1 MRRMP
6 RGDSSGAFKYSRV
19 AQSGYNY
26 GLRTMENVQQESMLR
41 KSLKIALVVSA
52 YWVVSITM
60 VFLNKYLLSGE
71 ELKSLK
77 TASEGKMLEAPLFI
91 TFYQCLVSV
100 LLCLLLRLLSRL
112 VPGVIS
118 FPPVHLDKK
127 ISREVLPLSVVFVGM
142 ITFNNLCLK
151 YVGVAFY
158 TVGRSLTTV
167 FNVVLTYF
175 VLKQTTSLKAIIC
188 CLVIISGFVLGVD
201 QEGAAGTLSVIG
213 VVFGVG
219 ASLFVCLN
227 SIMTKKVLPCVDSNV
242 WRLTYYNNINAVI
255 LFIPLILIF
264 GEASVLANFP
274 HLTSSKFWSL
284 MTLSGVF
291 GFAIGYITGLQIKV
305 TSPLTHNISGTAKA
319 CAQTVIAVVH
329 SHDVKTVLWWLSNA
343 LVMGGS
349 AAYTKVRHSEMQKQ
363 HQESKRALAEMK
375 IEDDRKNGDLNKVD
389 DKTATIATL
398 GLQPQDSPKEKK
410 GSPEEDHHDQQ

>member
-71 ELKSLK
+71 ELK
-77 TASEGKMLEAPLFI
+77 LEAPLFI

-398 GLQPQDSPKEKK
+398 GLQPQDSPKEKVLQRK
-410 GSPEEDHHDQQ
+410 TIMINSK

>member
-1 MRRMP
+1 MP
-6 RGDSSGAFKYSRV
+6 RGNSSGAFKYSRV
-19 AQSGYNY
+19 AESGYNY
-26 GLRTMENVQQESMLR
+26 GLRTMESQQQESMLR
-41 KSLKIALVVSA
+41 KSLKIALVVTA

-71 ELKSLK
+71 ELK
-77 TASEGKMLEAPLFI
+77 LEAPLFI

-100 LLCLLLRLLSRL
+100 MLCLLLRLLSRL
-112 VPGVIS
+112 MPGVIS

-213 VVFGVG
+213 VIFGVS

-242 WRLTYYNNINAVI
+242 WRLTYYNNVNAVI

-264 GEASVLANFP
+264 GETSVLTNFP
-274 HLTSSKFWSL
+274 HLTSSKFWAL

-291 GFAIGYITGLQIKV
+291 GFAIGYITGMQIKV

-319 CAQTVIAVVH
+319 CAQTVIAVVY
-329 SHDVKTVLWWLSNA
+329 SHDIKTALWWLSNA
-343 LVMGGS
+343 LVLGGS
-349 AAYTKVRHSEMQKQ
+349 AMYTKVRHSEMQQQ
-363 HQESKRALAEMK
+363 HKESKKALAEMK
-375 IEDDRKNGDLNKVD
+375 IEDSKNGELNKVGEE
-389 DKTATIATL
+389 TTTIL
-398 GLQPQDSPKEKK
+398 GLEPQDSTKDKK
-410 GSPEEDHHDQQ
+410 GSSEEDA

>member
-41 KSLKIALVVSA
+41 KSLKIALVVTA

-71 ELKSLK
+71 ELK
-77 TASEGKMLEAPLFI
+77 LEAPLFI

-112 VPGVIS
+112 MPGVIS

-127 ISREVLPLSVVFVGM
+127 ISREVRMLMPYLGWDKVLYGRRLNIGLNTHSMVYHDPLDLNFLYSYLSQPTIDFFLSFATCLQYVRFVP
-142 ITFNNLCLK
+142 
-151 YVGVAFY
+151 
-158 TVGRSLTTV
+158 
-167 FNVVLTYF
+167 
-175 VLKQTTSLKAIIC
+175 
-188 CLVIISGFVLGVD
+188 
-201 QEGAAGTLSVIG
+201 GTLSVIG
-213 VVFGVG
+213 VIFGVS

-227 SIMTKKVLPCVDSNV
+227 SILTKKVLPCVDSNV

-264 GEASVLANFP
+264 GEASILTNFP
-274 HLTSSKFWSL
+274 HLTSSKFWGL
-284 MTLSGVF
+284 MTLSGFF

-319 CAQTVIAVVH
+319 CAQTVLAVVF
-329 SHDVKTVLWWLSNA
+329 SHDIKTALWWLSNA
-343 LVMGGS
+343 LVLGGS

-363 HQESKRALAEMK
+363 HKESKKALAEMK
-375 IEDDRKNGDLNKVD
+375 MEDSKNGDLNKV
-389 DKTATIATL
+389 
-398 GLQPQDSPKEKK
+398 
-410 GSPEEDHHDQQ
+410 